1 MKTKIVIDDKFLVG
15 AMYAPFCRTKHA
27 PIEEWQR
34 DMNTMAELGYTCL
47 HGFAEWHDIEYEKG
61 KFDFSKIDHF
71 VKCAA
76 NAGLAAIINIATQNS
91 VGFYSPRWLME
102 ELRDSEGFV
111 DALGRKAYHSEYVI
125 PCLDDPHYKLYADRY
140 LTEVAKHFAGDK
152 RVSGFVIW
160 GEPTLESPISGERI
174 CYCKHTVE
182 KFRKHLEAKYKKIEK
197 LNELWG
203 SEGSSEYAS
212 FAEVYPPTGYSRQRG
227 GYASWDDFCE
237 FMEQNL
243 ANHIINANKIF
254 KENGATQPT
263 VTEMM
268 PGIENMVDSHKL
280 AKTSD
285 IVGISLFGKP
295 TRMTAL
301 YMSKSASLAKMNG
314 TSTFVIEAGGG
325 SIKFDN
331 PAGYAPQ
338 AFTPSLEELK
348 TTVLMRAGFGTR
360 GVMFWCWRP
369 RLSDMEGN
377 DFGMCRPDGKPLK
390 RTAELG
396 KLSKRM
402 YELSDVYNAVE
413 RKSEV
418 AIFASQKINHIA
430 TADRMDGC
438 YVSALSGASAM
449 LTDLH
454 INSDFVSDEDVIRG
468 VLSNYKVLLLPSTY
482 VISEECA
489 EKIEE
494 FVRLGG
500 RVIADYILA
509 EKKPGGF
516 CYTSLPG
523 AGLDKVF
530 GIEREDVLFI
540 AHKNLERKNSFGISE
555 GNFVEEVILIS
566 AKSVDEEYGE
576 NYPLLTENKYFAGYA
591 NYIAT
596 QYFGNYER
604 RPKKALR
611 DRIAKLLCESGVLPY
626 STIDGEDN
634 KEPTALITSALMK
647 NDGALGV
654 FTASNITYDVIRD
667 RVHLPKGKYRSVE
680 ENAKLK
686 FCETEKETVIDF
698 ELSALESFA
707 VYKL

>member
-1 MKTKIVIDDKFLVG
+1 MKKISEKFLCG

-27 PIEEWQR
+27 PMSEWQQ
-34 DMNTMAELGYTCL
+34 DMDKMAELGFTCL
-47 HGFAEWHDIEYEKG
+47 HGFAEWHDIEYEKSV
-61 KFDFSKIDHF
+61 FDFSKIDHF
-71 VKCAA
+71 VECAKK
-76 NAGLAAIINIATQNS
+76 AGLTAIINIATQNS

-102 ELRDSEGFV
+102 ELRNSEGFV
-111 DALGRKAYHSEYVI
+111 DSLGRKAYHSEYVV
-125 PCLDDPHYKLYADRY
+125 PCLDDPHYKMYSDRY
-140 LTEVAKHFAGDK
+140 LSEIAKHFAGDD
-152 RVSGFVIW
+152 RVKGFVIW
-160 GEPTLESPISGERI
+160 GEPTLSSPFAGETI
-174 CYCKHTVE
+174 CYCKHTLT
-182 KFRKHLEAKYKKIEK
+182 KFRTHLENKYKKIEK

-203 SEGSSEYAS
+203 SEGCAEYSSFS
-212 FAEVYPPTGYSRQRG
+212 DVYPPTGYSRQRG

-263 VTEMM
+263 VTEML
-268 PGIENMVDSHKL
+268 PGIANSVASNKL

-295 TRMTAL
+295 TRKTAL
-301 YMSKSASLAKMNG
+301 YMSKSASLAKMEG
-314 TSTFVIEAGGG
+314 KTSFVIEAGGG

-331 PAGYAPQ
+331 PAEYASQ
-338 AFTPSLEELK
+338 AFTPSTEELK

-390 RTAELG
+390 RSIELG

-402 YELSDVYNAVE
+402 YELSDVYNSVE

-418 AIFASQKINHIA
+418 AIFTSQKINHIA
-430 TADRMDGC
+430 KADRMDGC
-438 YVSALSGASAM
+438 YINALSGASAM

-454 INSDFVSDEDVIRG
+454 INSDFVSDEDVVNG
-468 VLSNYKVLLLPSTY
+468 VLANYKVLLLPSTY
-482 VISEECA
+482 VISEKCA
-489 EKIEE
+489 ERIEE

-540 AHKNLERKNSFGISE
+540 AHKNLERQNSFGIGT
-555 GNFVEEVILIS
+555 GNFVEEVILVS
-566 AKSVDEEYGE
+566 ANSIDEEYGE
-576 NYPLLTENKYFAGYA
+576 NYPLLTENKYFEGYA

-596 QYFGNYER
+596 QYFGNYEK
-604 RPKKALR
+604 RPQKALR
-611 DRIAKLLCESGVLPY
+611 DRIAKLLSESGVYPY
-626 STIDGEDN
+626 ASLDCEDT

-647 NDGALGV
+647 KDGTLGV
-654 FTASNITYDVIRD
+654 FTASNITYDLIRD
-667 RVHLPKGKYRSVE
+667 KAHLPKGQYCSVE
-680 ENAKLK
+680 ENANFKLY
-686 FCETEKETVIDF
+686 ETETETVVDF
-698 ELSALESFA
+698 ELSALESLA
-707 VYKL
+707 LYKVR